1 MKKLFYSF
9 LFIFIF
15 YSSVVSSQALPE
27 KLVLPNPVDHSSFSE
42 LLKKYVSKTGLV
54 DYRSFKRDKDALTLL
69 NYYCEDLSKLDIFT
83 LEPVQERLAAL
94 LNLYNALVLREVLKF
109 YPVQNTSQIP
119 HFFDEARYAL
129 AGFEKK
135 LSFLD
140 IENIFH
146 ERFNDPRHN
155 LARVNASIAGPIF
168 LQEAFDSKNLE
179 KQLEEV
185 TSRFVMD
192 TSKISY
198 DARRNIVGASPLLM
212 WFEEDFKRYSMSVR
226 GFLSSRI
233 PVNAFTKVE
242 YGGYDWRLN
251 DTVYRQNKNL

>member
-1 MKKLFYSF
+1 MKKIFSLFV
-9 LFIFIF
+9 FIFVF
-15 YSSVVSSQALPE
+15 QSSLVFAQVVPPVPE
-27 KLVLPNPVDHSSFSE
+27 KLVLPNFIDHSSFSQ

-54 DYRSFKRDKDALTLL
+54 DYRSFKREKDDLVLL
-69 NYYCEDLSKLDIFT
+69 NSYCEDLVKIEVFA

-94 LNLYNALVLREVLKF
+94 LNIYNALVLREVLKF

-119 HFFDEARYAL
+119 RFFDEARFTL
-129 AGFEKK
+129 NGFEKK

-140 IENIFH
+140 IENLFR
-146 ERFNDPRHN
+146 ERFNDPRHH

-185 TSRFVMD
+185 TTRFVTD
-192 TSKISY
+192 SSKTSF
-198 DARRNIVGASPLLM
+198 DARRNVVGASPLFM

-251 DTVYRQNKNL
+251 DTVYR